1 MVMTNGFNEI
11 SQNEMME
18 VDGGAAFIPVIV
30 GIGKGV
36 VAAVKAAYAT
46 PVGKKAINGLV
57 EGAAV
62 TVGGFIANEILDWID

>member
-1 MVMTNGFNEI
+1 MVMINGFNEI

-18 VDGGAAFIPVIV
+18 VDGGVAIIPVIV

-36 VAAVKAAYAT
+36 AAAAKAVYAT
-46 PVGKKAINGLV
+46 PIGKKAINVLV

-62 TVGGFIANEILDWID
+62 AVGGFIANEILDWID